1 MKAKA
6 ADFLVYDEVNQ
17 IYRENPEQAVRDD
30 VEKHYWLHVCRTVA
44 KDWRLYLMLIPM
56 LLVFLFWR
64 YFPMYELLGC
74 FKVSDEV
81 KPVAEQL
88 FAGFSNFKVLLVGDG
103 SKTTEFWRAMRNTFL
118 LSFYGLCF
126 GFPMPI
132 ILALFFNEIKSNIAR
147 SVYQVMTYLP
157 KFMSTVVMTS
167 LVTMLVKQGSL
178 TSNMGIVSQLLCNL
192 GLISQEVAQGGLL
205 NQPGFFRAIYQ
216 ISGIWKSAGYDSI
229 VFFAAIIAIS
239 PTSYEAAQ
247 IDGAG
252 KMAQMKYVVL
262 PSILST
268 IVIML
273 ITRIGSLLNIGYEKV
288 LLLYNTNTY
297 VTADVVSTF
306 AQRYGM
312 AGAAKGIAS
321 AAEMMNNVVGMLL
334 VIGANTIARKASDVS
349 LYSSW
354 AVDETRISSFWSN
367 YGKKQKNTPL
377 RSPEQLREISDY
389 YKLNTKAVD
398 DLVTANAENA
408 PEVSKEELEK
418 YRSKSGL
425 HLPRWLKVVLLK
437 AWFAGAACFFIFWGL
452 GIYLPNLLD
461 MMLVFGISLGLV
473 TDLLVN
479 NVLRFL
485 STVPGENDEWMMFP
499 KKGMIAFF
507 LNILYAFVLLFCVY
521 AFYQVI
527 NTVIVSV
534 TGRTDTVPLGVEPVL
549 FGLFYMG
556 FDLLFV
562 GMKHLGRRILAD
574 AMASAKGKEG

>member
-6 ADFLVYDEVNQ
+6 ADFLIYDEASGL
-17 IYRENPEQAVRDD
+17 YRESPEQAVRDD
-30 VEKHYWLHVCRTVA
+30 VEKHYWLHVGRSIL

-81 KPVAEQL
+81 LPVSQQL
-88 FAGFSNFKVLLVGDG
+88 FSGFSYFKRLLVGGDTL
-103 SKTTEFWRAMRNTFL
+103 SVEFWRAMRNTFI

-132 ILALFFNEIKSNIAR
+132 ILALFFNEIRSNIAR
-147 SVYQVMTYLP
+147 SVYQVLTYLP

-167 LVTMLVKQGSL
+167 LVMMLVKQGAQ
-178 TSNMGIVSQLLCNL
+178 TSNMGVVSQLLANL
-192 GLISQEVAQGGLL
+192 GLVSREVANAGLL
-205 NQPGFFRAIYQ
+205 NNPGFFRAIYI
-216 ISGIWKSAGYDSI
+216 ISGIWESAGYDSI

-252 KMAQMKYVVL
+252 KWAQMRYVVL

-306 AQRYGM
+306 AQRYGL
-312 AGAAKGIAS
+312 AGASKGIAS

-349 LYSSW
+349 LY
-354 AVDETRISSFWSN
+354 
-367 YGKKQKNTPL
+367 
-377 RSPEQLREISDY
+377 
-389 YKLNTKAVD
+389 
-398 DLVTANAENA
+398 
-408 PEVSKEELEK
+408 
-418 YRSKSGL
+418 
-425 HLPRWLKVVLLK
+425 
-437 AWFAGAACFFIFWGL
+437 
-452 GIYLPNLLD
+452 
-461 MMLVFGISLGLV
+461 
-473 TDLLVN
+473 
-479 NVLRFL
+479 
-485 STVPGENDEWMMFP
+485 
-499 KKGMIAFF
+499 
-507 LNILYAFVLLFCVY
+507 
-521 AFYQVI
+521 
-527 NTVIVSV
+527 
-534 TGRTDTVPLGVEPVL
+534 
-549 FGLFYMG
+549 
-556 FDLLFV
+556 
-562 GMKHLGRRILAD
+562 
-574 AMASAKGKEG
+574 